1 MVWSLCQYA
10 DDDDDSITF
19 VFSILRNTTNQ
30 VSSSRWC
37 TLKKSGRARGMNQ
50 MSRNSGS
57 GSPSTKNTSKT
68 TLSSHLMPPAARF
81 ARRDE
86 TANVFLVEN
95 GHPANGPQKRCRW
108 QQNAVNSTTFSV
120 MERLLATLVCP
131 RICAKLT
138 TLRTCSRSPLQMN
151 VEPTMA

>member
-1 MVWSLCQYA
+1 MMMMIRSHSFFQSLE
-10 DDDDDSITF
+10 
-19 VFSILRNTTNQ
+19 ILRTRFHHLGGAPSKR
-30 VSSSRWC
+30 VV
-37 TLKKSGRARGMNQ
+37 GHVGMNQ

-138 TLRTCSRSPLQMN
+138 TLRTCSRRPLQMN